1 MRATRGRPLML
12 LMAVVLVGSGCAASV
27 APSAPDSPT
36 PSSTGVAATA
46 ISSADPSSAAAPASP
61 STESAMPAGTSS
73 GVAVGTMAVTEVDGL
88 RVRSKPRVAEDS
100 FKFEPLLPKGAQ
112 VYVLAGPVSGSG
124 YTWYEVAPLTSRT
137 LPQGWIA
144 ERSRT
149 GEPWLA
155 PDTFAC
161 PPVPTDFRTLAAL
174 PPAVGLA
181 CFPRIPITVVARLIS
196 CNCDVDGGW
205 FTPRWFSSGT
215 GSPEMLVEPE
225 STRPPSDVGE
235 WFWLNLDPAGQ
246 RPEALPLGELVKVTG
261 MFDHPD
267 AAGCTLTELEGEP
280 VASQHCRLAFAV
292 GSLVPHP

>member
-1 MRATRGRPLML
+1 MGATRGRAFL
-12 LMAVVLVGSGCAASV
+12 LLVGVVFVGSGCTASF
-27 APSAPDSPT
+27 ASSAPASLRP
-36 PSSTGVAATA
+36 STGAAPTTIFSTA
-46 ISSADPSSAAAPASP
+46 PSSAAAPASL
-61 STESAMPAGTSS
+61 STETAIPEGTAS
-73 GVAVGTMAVTEVDGL
+73 GLAVSTVAVTEVDGL
-88 RVRSKPRVAEDS
+88 RVRSKPRVADDS
-100 FKFEPLLPKGAQ
+100 SQLEPLLPKGAQ
-112 VYVLAGPVSGSG
+112 VYVLDGPVSASG
-124 YTWYEVAPLTSRT
+124 YTWYEVAPLTSRN
-137 LPQGWIA
+137 LPQGWVA

-155 PDTFAC
+155 LGDFGC

-215 GSPEMLVEPE
+215 GSPGMLVEPE

-267 AAGCTLTELEGEP
+267 AAGCTLTELEDEP

-292 GSLVPHP
+292 GSLVPRP